1 MEEGSK
7 RKVSQKAVAI
17 MKNQDPSTSIVVS
30 SVFLISFFLHFL
42 LLVSLTTINKNSD
55 LSCSRSL
62 EIERRKKRRE
72 EERSGVERDV
82 REEMK
87 DEMKE
92 RDSSLFFLPPFRNE
106 TLFFSKTLFFDRR
119 GSAGGR
125 ERERERSRCCHFSF
139 FFSFSFSTRFYF
151 SLPPYLVESPLR
163 TEDRRP

>member
-17 MKNQDPSTSIVVS
+17 IKNQDPSTSIVVS

-92 RDSSLFFLPPFRNE
+92 RDSYLFFLPPFRNE

-125 ERERERSRCCHFSF
+125 ERERERDRAVATFRFSF
-139 FFSFSFSTRFYF
+139 LFRFRRV
-151 SLPPYLVESPLR
+151 SISPFLL
-163 TEDRRP
+163 TW